1 MKKESIEELRDRSE
15 GFSLDATLAY
25 IEELKTEKEYK
36 IVSPYPTINGQLC
49 RLVMD
54 EEGLFTLWV
63 KEMLSSPENPPV
75 TYQYDGYG
83 FHRPFLLLG
92 REGFFKVPSGVGSL
106 SMTFNASDSFN
117 CKIVELESQLQASP
131 HFFRCILPM
140 GSAERH
146 ATYVESVSF
155 NVGTTL
161 HYRGLTKFR
170 TRGIQINLFD
180 YRLADGNNCWFVDT
194 GDKCNYED
202 FKQIVEALIV
212 HYGWIA
218 GNLIRD
224 TMTILFSDDRA
235 FNHIKHHSFYRLS
248 GSKRGLEAIRP
259 RDMTDFVPK
268 QDLEGERYLSTKT
281 LTSLIELSLTNSAF
295 YRACTIL
302 AESHEY
308 PLEIRASTYSVVLET
323 LKNIILEANSEKIN
337 SIKNRTDAKALIKDL
352 KAVVAAVS
360 PSKFNN
366 LLAVNQR
373 IEQLNQVGN
382 TDSFY
387 KVFELLGLSLSATD
401 KECLKKRNDFLHG
414 RLPFEDV
421 RQEYLKSELATVVFR
436 MHLLLCALLLKMG
449 GFSGY
454 LFNNIRYRFPELKNE
469 PVYRKLDFGS

>member
-1 MKKESIEELRDRSE
+1 MKKDSIEELRDRSE
-15 GFSLDATLAY
+15 GFSLEATRAY
-25 IEELKTEKEYK
+25 IEELKMEKAYK
-36 IVSPYPTINGQLC
+36 IVSPYPTIDGQPC
-49 RLVMD
+49 RMAMN
-54 EEGLFTLWV
+54 EEGLFSLLV
-63 KEMLSSPENPPV
+63 KEMSSSAQNPPV
-75 TYQYDGYG
+75 NYQYDGYG
-83 FHRPFLLLG
+83 FNRPFVLLG
-92 REGFFKVPSGVGSL
+92 REGSFKVPLGVGSF
-106 SMTFNASDSFN
+106 SMTFNGSDMFN
-117 CKIVELESQLQASP
+117 CTIVELESQLQELP
-131 HFFRCILPM
+131 HFFRCVLPM

-146 ATYVESVSF
+146 ATYIESVSF

-161 HYRGLTKFR
+161 HFGGLTKLKI
-170 TRGIQINLFD
+170 RGIQINLFD
-180 YRLADGNNCWFVDT
+180 CALQDGKKCWFVEAA
-194 GDKCNYED
+194 DKCNYEY
-202 FKQIVEALIV
+202 FKQIVEGLII
-212 HYGWIA
+212 HYGWIS

-224 TMTILFSDDRA
+224 KMIILFSDDRE

-259 RDMTDFVPK
+259 RDMVDFVPK
-268 QDLEGERYLSTKT
+268 QDQGEERYLSTTT
-281 LTSLIELSLTNSAF
+281 LTSLVELSLTNSAF

-323 LKNIILEANSEKIN
+323 LKNIIIDANSEKIN
-337 SIKNRTDAKALIKDL
+337 PVKSRADAKALIKEL

-366 LLAVNQR
+366 LTAVNQR

-387 KVFELLGLSLSATD
+387 KIFELSNLSLSPTD

-414 RLPFEDV
+414 RIPFEDE
-421 RQEYLKSELATVVFR
+421 RQEYSKSELAAIVFR

-454 LFNNIRYRFPELKNE
+454 LFNNLRYRFPELKNE
-469 PVYRKLDFGS
+469 PIYRKLDIVS